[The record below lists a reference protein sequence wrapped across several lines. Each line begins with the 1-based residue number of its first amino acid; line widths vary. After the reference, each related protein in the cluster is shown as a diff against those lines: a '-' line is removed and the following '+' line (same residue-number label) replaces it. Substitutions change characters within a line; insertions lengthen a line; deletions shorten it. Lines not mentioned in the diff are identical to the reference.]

1 MTRLTA
7 PGDYAVW
14 ASWLDAFGRGE
25 DLPDTHLAPV
35 DERMGPHM
43 QERLLRRVAAAFEC
57 RAQRWS
63 DTLTRHLASGAVG
76 RPAELA
82 AALVAARGRLRPL
95 QRLAGD
101 QRLPE
106 AVRTSLAAALTQL
119 LTSTQDSLE
128 RSARNNPATAQQL
141 LAVVRANTLLA
152 GHAVAAGPA
161 GPAGQ
166 VPPPVGRR
174 VIL

>member
-1 MTRLTA
+1 MTALGA

-25 DLPDTHLAPV
+25 DLPDIHLTPV

-43 QERLLRRVAAAFEC
+43 QERLLRRVVAAFEA

-63 DTLTRHLASGAVG
+63 DTLGRHLASGAVG

-95 QRLAGD
+95 HRLAAD
-101 QRLPE
+101 PRLPD
-106 AVRTSLAAALTQL
+106 AVRTSLAGALAQL
-119 LTSTQDSLE
+119 LNSTQDSLE
-128 RSARNNPATAQQL
+128 RSARDHPATAQQL
-141 LAVVRANTLLA
+141 LSIVRANTLLA
-152 GHAVAAGPA
+152 GHPVPSR
-161 GPAGQ
+161 PAGQ
-166 VPPPVGRR
+166 ALPPVGRR